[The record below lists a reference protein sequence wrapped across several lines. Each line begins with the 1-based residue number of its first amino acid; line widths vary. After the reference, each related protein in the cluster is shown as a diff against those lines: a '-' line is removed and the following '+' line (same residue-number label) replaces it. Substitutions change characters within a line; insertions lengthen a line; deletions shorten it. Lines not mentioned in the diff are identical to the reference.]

1 MLKND
6 EILIIGKIGPKISV
20 ALSKNNGKIKFIG
33 SQSLLTLSVYKV
45 NFYFNDTNDLVK
57 IKESKFLYS
66 FYPLVKNY
74 QKYKAVSNVF
84 RIINEIFPSFFE
96 SKKIYEITLNY
107 LNALLNEE
115 ESIEKLYVLWI
126 YNILWILDE
135 INHILFCRGCGSA
148 SIKIYKIN
156 EGSFCF
162 SCKKNGDFEFE
173 PFELEL
179 IKSMFKLNFD
189 NIKKIDFDVKKFIT
203 IFEDVISAL

>member
-6 EILIIGKIGPKISV
+6 EILVIGKIGPKVSV
-20 ALSKNNGKIKFIG
+20 ALSKNNGKIKFLG
-33 SQSLLTLSVYKV
+33 SQSLLTLSVYRV

-96 SKKIYEITLNY
+96 SEKIYEITLNY
-107 LNALLNEE
+107 LKALLEENED
-115 ESIEKLYVLWI
+115 IEKLYAFWI

-135 INHILFCRGCGSA
+135 INHILFCKSCGSNL
-148 SIKIYKIN
+148 IKTYKIG
-156 EGSFCF
+156 EGSFCL
-162 SCKKNGDFEFE
+162 SCRRKGDFEFE
-173 PFELEL
+173 TFELEL
-179 IKSMFKLNFD
+179 IENMFKLNFE

-203 IFEDVISAL
+203 IFEDVIFGI